1 MINEFFLHYLWKY
14 KLINTDNLILTN
26 GEKLEII
33 SFGEYNK
40 YAGPDF
46 VSARLIIGKQQWA
59 GNVEIHTRSS
69 LWYAHGH
76 EKDPAY
82 GNIILHI
89 VWEHDIEIFD
99 IQGNIIPTLE
109 LKNNIPEN
117 ILTNYQNLFNKNKKF
132 ILCEKQIQLFD
143 KQKVK
148 LWLEDIYFERLEEKV
163 ALIIDM
169 LKNTENDWEQV
180 FFLLILKNFGGNVNG
195 EYFLEMGKQIPF
207 SIIRKELH
215 FPERL
220 EALFFGQLQLL
231 KYDNSDLYYLSL
243 QKEYQYLV
251 HKYQLKEGFTSV
263 QFTKLRPANFPTIR
277 ISQLAILYSQQKT
290 LFSKCLKINH
300 FNNLLELL
308 SSVTTSEYW
317 RTHYTFGKE
326 SKVVTKKISLSLSQ
340 NIWINT
346 IIPIQF
352 AYSKVLGKNIKN
364 EIKEKLQNIDAEQNN
379 ILEKWKEIGIT
390 ANNAL
395 ESQVL
400 LQLYKKYC
408 SDFECLNCKIGVNLL
423 KNNHF

>member
-1 MINEFFLHYLWKY
+1 M
-14 KLINTDNLILTN
+14 
-26 GEKLEII
+26 
-33 SFGEYNK
+33 
-40 YAGPDF
+40 
-46 VSARLIIGKQQWA
+46 
-59 GNVEIHTRSS
+59 
-69 LWYAHGH
+69 
-76 EKDPAY
+76 
-82 GNIILHI
+82 
-89 VWEHDIEIFD
+89 
-99 IQGNIIPTLE
+99 
-109 LKNNIPEN
+109 
-117 ILTNYQNLFNKNKKF
+117 
-132 ILCEKQIQLFD
+132 
-143 KQKVK
+143 
-148 LWLEDIYFERLEEKV
+148 
-163 ALIIDM
+163 
-169 LKNTENDWEQV
+169 
-180 FFLLILKNFGGNVNG
+180 
-195 EYFLEMGKQIPF
+195 
-207 SIIRKELH
+207 
-215 FPERL
+215 
-220 EALFFGQLQLL
+220 QLL

-277 ISQLAILYSQQKT
+277 ISQLAILYSQQKA

-308 SSVTTSEYW
+308 SPVTTSEYW

-326 SKVVTKKISLSLSQ
+326 SKAVTKKISLSLSQ

-379 ILEKWKEIGIT
+379 ILEKWNEIGIT

-395 ESQVL
+395 ESQAL